1 MSRRSKQE
9 TRQALL
15 DAGMAQLDREGLQ
28 VGTQHVRLP
37 AIASDMSMSAGAA
50 YYAFPDGQ
58 EEYQQALWIEMARRA
73 TMRPQSV
80 HLEIGARL
88 LAAGAGI
95 DEVMRVLGTDH
106 SNLDGDDFWRVLLA
120 IAAAGDN
127 DRADGARDIVT
138 DDIATGH
145 ASVSAAYMRVFE
157 LFERELI
164 PPYTIDDLTVAIA
177 CLADG
182 FRLRRNFQR
191 LLTERVVL
199 RRNEVGELQPWSLFA
214 CTAQAIVS
222 QFSRPCRD
230 VAEETDSSLIERAAK
245 VTLVASAV
253 EDELSAMEER
263 LRSARQ
269 RLHSARDAS

>member
-1 MSRRSKQE
+1 MSRRSKLE

-37 AIASDMSMSAGAA
+37 SIASDMSMSAGAA

-58 EEYQQALWIEMARRA
+58 EEYQQALWNEMARRA
-73 TMRPQSV
+73 TLRPPIQV
-80 HLEIGARL
+80 LEVGARML
-88 LAAGAGI
+88 TEGAGI
-95 DEVMRVLGTDH
+95 DDMMRVLGTDYA
-106 SNLDGDDFWRVLLA
+106 NLDGDDFWRVLLA

-127 DRADGARDIVT
+127 GRAESARDMIT

-145 ASVSAAYMRVFE
+145 ASVTAAYLRVFE

-164 PPYTIDDLTVAIA
+164 APYTIDDLAVSIA

-222 QFSRPCRD
+222 TFSRPCRD
-230 VAEETDSSLIERAAK
+230 IAEETDTSLIERAAK

-253 EDELSAMEER
+253 EDELSAMEGR
-263 LRSARQ
+263 LRAARE